1 MYREHI
7 VVTAERVFAERG
19 FESTKMQDVAAAASI
34 SLATLYHAY
43 PSKTEL
49 YDAIIAA
56 RGDELLS
63 RVVEVLGAL
72 AGEEATPLGLMLR
85 GMSTHLRYFMEHP
98 AFLKMN
104 LLEGHVW
111 YHRASRPSREQ
122 EDLWARGERL
132 LESSFAA
139 GAAAGLFVPED
150 PGAQAR
156 IMVALQQTRLADWVH
171 TGMREPHDEVVAS
184 VQAEFVRAFCRPAVA
199 CRILTE
205 DGARLRPEVAASR

>member
-1 MYREHI
+1 MYREHV

-34 SLATLYHAY
+34 SLATLYNAY

-63 RVVEVLGAL
+63 RVIEVIGAL
-72 AGEEATPLGLMLR
+72 SAEEATPLGLMLR
-85 GMSTHLRYFMEHP
+85 GVSTHLLYFMEHP

-122 EDLWARGERL
+122 EDLWTRGERL

-139 GAAAGLFVPED
+139 GAEAGLFVPED

-156 IMVALQQTRLADWVH
+156 IMVALQQTRLANWVH
-171 TGMREPHDEVVAS
+171 TGMREAHDEVVAS
-184 VQAEFVRAFCRPAVA
+184 CQAEFVRAFCRPAVA
-199 CRILTE
+199 CRVLTD
-205 DGARLRPEVAASR
+205 DGSRLRPESAAPR